1 MDDKPVVRK
10 PRVSTVR
17 KKNIF
22 LKALRKSHGV
32 IQGACD
38 TAKIDR
44 TTYWKWMQVDDK
56 FKALVEEEAES
67 AIDFVES
74 KLYQNIEKGR
84 EISTI
89 FYLKT
94 RAKHR
99 GYVEAS
105 QIDIT
110 SKGEKVEFNF
120 GNPTPAPE
128 LKITDVNPD
137 GN

>member
-1 MDDKPVVRK
+1 MEKKPVVRK
-10 PRVSTVR
+10 PRVSTIR
-17 KKNIF
+17 KKKIF
-22 LKALRKSHGV
+22 LEALRKSHGV
-32 IQGACD
+32 IQSACD

-56 FKALVEEEAES
+56 FKALVEDESEA
-67 AIDFVES
+67 AIDFVET
-74 KLYQNIEKGR
+74 KLYQNIDKGK

-105 QIDIT
+105 QLDIT
-110 SKGEKVEFNF
+110 SGGDKLVFNF
-120 GNPTPAPE
+120 GNNQDEPPQ
-128 LKITDVNPD
+128 LNIKDVD
-137 GN
+137 E